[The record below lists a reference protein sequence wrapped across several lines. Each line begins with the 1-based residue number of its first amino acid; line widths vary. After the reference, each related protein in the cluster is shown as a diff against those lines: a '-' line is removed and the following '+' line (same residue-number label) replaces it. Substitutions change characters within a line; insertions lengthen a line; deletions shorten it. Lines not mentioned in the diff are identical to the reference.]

1 MNDVKY
7 VQLENNKVLIFP
19 SINSHVEVVNTY
31 NNILSSRFNVV
42 SAGFVNISKDGLFA
56 YGNSVT
62 LECNSN
68 PSIFDTL
75 DINSFK
81 LVIDISSIDSG
92 YIEFRCI
99 TNDEEFLNKLYYA
112 PAEFV
117 VILPVGYTTDNSIFK
132 EYVNLNKRLHTTID
146 DSHPQFKNKT
156 MIDAS
161 ILKFFGLIDFTDYND
176 ILNKLNLE

>member
-19 SINSHVEVVNTY
+19 SINSHVEVANTY
-31 NNILSSRFNVV
+31 NNVLSSRFNVL
-42 SAGFVNISKDGLFA
+42 SAGFANISKDGLYA
-56 YGNSVT
+56 YGNSLT
-62 LECNSN
+62 LRCNSD

-81 LVIDISSIDSG
+81 LVINIPSINLG
-92 YIEFRCI
+92 YIEFLYI
-99 TNDEEFLNKLYYA
+99 TNDEEFLNKLYYPSA
-112 PAEFV
+112 ASV
-117 VILPVGYTTDNSIFK
+117 IILPIGYTTDNSIFE

-156 MIDAS
+156 IIDAS